1 MKRAVAIIP
10 ARGGSRGILKKNL
23 AELCGK
29 PLIAWSILQARAA
42 RSIEGT
48 YVSSDSDEILETAV
62 QYGAIPIRRPP
73 ELATDTASSEGAWRH
88 ALDVVEAS
96 DGPVQLVI
104 GMQATS
110 PVRDAGDLD
119 AAVEQFER
127 EGCDSM
133 LSCVPLADHFIW
145 QRGPGG
151 RPAPTNYDYT
161 DRRPRQEIDTRFL
174 ENGSFY
180 LFTPELLRSTANRL
194 GGRVGL
200 FGMPR
205 FKSFQIDEPED
216 LRLVGAIM
224 RGYGLD
230 RMS

>member
-10 ARGGSRGILKKNL
+10 ARGGSRGIPRKNL
-23 AELCGK
+23 ADLCGK

-42 RSIEGT
+42 RSIAGT

-62 QYGAIPIRRPP
+62 RYGATPIRRPP
-73 ELATDTASSEGAWRH
+73 ELATHTASSEAAWRH
-88 ALDVVEAS
+88 ALDEIEAAE
-96 DGPVQLVI
+96 GPVRLVL

-110 PVRDAGDLD
+110 PVREASDLD
-119 AAVEQFER
+119 AAVEQFDR

-133 LSCVPLADHFIW
+133 LSCVRLADHFIW
-145 QRGPGG
+145 QRGKDGV
-151 RPAPTNYDYT
+151 PAATNYDYT
-161 DRRPRQEIDTRFL
+161 NRRPRQEIDTRYL

-180 LFTPELLRSTANRL
+180 LFTPALLRTTNNRL

-200 FGMPR
+200 FVMPR
-205 FKSFQIDEPED
+205 FKSFQIDESED
-216 LRLVGAIM
+216 LALVGAIM

-230 RMS
+230 LTP